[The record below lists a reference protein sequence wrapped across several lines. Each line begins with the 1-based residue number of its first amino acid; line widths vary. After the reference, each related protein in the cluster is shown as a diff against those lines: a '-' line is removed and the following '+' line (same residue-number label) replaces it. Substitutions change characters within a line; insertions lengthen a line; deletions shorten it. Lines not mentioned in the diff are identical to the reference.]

1 MSPNQLLKILDT
13 LRQHKPTLI
22 NLEESVTM
30 FSKFWETVD
39 QSKSE
44 LAKISWALSRRLMEA
59 VTQLIVAIDAYKFGA
74 IGKKKLQGLLQK
86 TDIEGIIM
94 LIFPGLKNPV

>member
-1 MSPNQLLKILDT
+1 MPSNQLLKILDE

-22 NLEESVTM
+22 NLEESTVM
-30 FSKFWETVD
+30 FSRFWETLD
-39 QSKSE
+39 ENKAE

-59 VTQLIVAIDAYKFGA
+59 ITQLIVAIDAYKFGA
-74 IGKKKLQGLLQK
+74 IGKKKLQDLLQK